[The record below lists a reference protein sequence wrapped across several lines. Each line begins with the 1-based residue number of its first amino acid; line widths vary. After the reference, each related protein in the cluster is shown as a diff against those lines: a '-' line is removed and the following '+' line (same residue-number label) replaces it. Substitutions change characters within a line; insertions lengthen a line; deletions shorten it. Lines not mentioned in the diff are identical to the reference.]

1 MLGIVQSALLYV
13 IPFLFVLTLV
23 VTIHELGHFWVARAL
38 GVAVDRF
45 SIGFGRSIARW
56 TDKSG
61 VEWRIGWIPLGG
73 YVRFTGDAEASSTVP
88 DGEDLNRL
96 KSAIVEREGPGAER
110 NYFHFKPVWARSLVV
125 AAGPFANF
133 ILAILLFAVLLGA
146 VGEIVVTPRIGT
158 VVPGGAAE
166 RAGFKPGDM
175 ITAIEGRKIDDFADV
190 QQFVM
195 LRAEQPIRFT
205 VERDQRLVN
214 LTVTPER
221 KVSTDKLTGGDNRF
235 GVIGLETT
243 ARPGDIYRKRYA
255 PAEALVGGAERT
267 WNVLSTTVF
276 YLGRIVRG
284 LESGD
289 QLGGPLRIA
298 AVSGGAAKAGA
309 QGAPDMGGKLLG
321 GFVALLTLA
330 AVVSVGIGFMNLLPV
345 PVLDGGHLL
354 FYAYEALAR
363 RPLGASIQAAGYRVG
378 LALLLGL
385 MLFATWNDLLQL
397 RVFKRLGGLFS

>member
-45 SIGFGRSIARW
+45 SIGFGRSIAKW

-110 NYFHFKPVWARSLVV
+110 NYFHFKPLWARSLVG
-125 AAGPFANF
+125 AAGPFAKF

-158 VVPGGAAE
+158 VVPGVAAE

-298 AVSGGAAKAGA
+298 AVSGGAAKGGA

>member
-1 MLGIVQSALLYV
+1 M
-13 IPFLFVLTLV
+13 
-23 VTIHELGHFWVARAL
+23 
-38 GVAVDRF
+38 
-45 SIGFGRSIARW
+45 
-56 TDKSG
+56 
-61 VEWRIGWIPLGG
+61 
-73 YVRFTGDAEASSTVP
+73 
-88 DGEDLNRL
+88 
-96 KSAIVEREGPGAER
+96 
-110 NYFHFKPVWARSLVV
+110 
-125 AAGPFANF
+125 
-133 ILAILLFAVLLGA
+133 
-146 VGEIVVTPRIGT
+146 
-158 VVPGGAAE
+158 
-166 RAGFKPGDM
+166 
-175 ITAIEGRKIDDFADV
+175 
-190 QQFVM
+190 
-195 LRAEQPIRFT
+195 
-205 VERDQRLVN
+205 
-214 LTVTPER
+214 TPER